1 MTIRCMTCTEK
12 CDSNQLDTELIDT
25 LVAISVVSKR
35 LAEKLNTLSKQEK
48 AGEGGNRKG
57 TDMFPSWLKDGHR
70 NLLDVINSIKD
81 R

>member
-25 LVAISVVSKR
+25 FVAISVVSKR

-48 AGEGGNRKG
+48 AGEGGNTNGKG
-57 TDMFPSWLKDGHR
+57 QRIITAYRRTEQMW
-70 NLLDVINSIKD
+70 
-81 R
+81 

>member
-1 MTIRCMTCTEK
+1 MTIRYRICTEK

-48 AGEGGNRKG
+48 AREGA
-57 TDMFPSWLKDGHR
+57 GHSQGIHI
-70 NLLDVINSIKD
+70 LLIPYSNA
-81 R
+81 

>member
-1 MTIRCMTCTEK
+1 MTIRCRTCTEK

-48 AGEGGNRKG
+48 VGEGGKPNGKG
-57 TDMFPSWLKDGHR
+57 QRIITAYRRTEQMW
-70 NLLDVINSIKD
+70 
-81 R
+81 

>member
-1 MTIRCMTCTEK
+1 MTIRCRSCIEK

-48 AGEGGNRKG
+48 AREGGNPNGKG
-57 TDMFPSWLKDGHR
+57 QRIITAYR
-70 NLLDVINSIKD
+70 
-81 R
+81 RT

>member
-1 MTIRCMTCTEK
+1 MTIRCRTCTEK

-48 AGEGGNRKG
+48 AGEGANPNGKG
-57 TDMFPSWLKDGHR
+57 QRIITAYR
-70 NLLDVINSIKD
+70 
-81 R
+81 RT

>member
-1 MTIRCMTCTEK
+1 MTIRCRTCTEK

-48 AGEGGNRKG
+48 AGKGGNPNGKG
-57 TDMFPSWLKDGHR
+57 QRIITAYRRTEQMW
-70 NLLDVINSIKD
+70 
-81 R
+81 

>member
-1 MTIRCMTCTEK
+1 MTIRCRTGTAK

-48 AGEGGNRKG
+48 AREGGNPNGKG
-57 TDMFPSWLKDGHR
+57 QRIITAYRRTEQMW
-70 NLLDVINSIKD
+70 
-81 R
+81 

>member
-1 MTIRCMTCTEK
+1 MTIRCRTCPEK

-48 AGEGGNRKG
+48 AREGGNPNGKG
-57 TDMFPSWLKDGHR
+57 QRIITAYRRTEQMW
-70 NLLDVINSIKD
+70 
-81 R
+81 

>member
-1 MTIRCMTCTEK
+1 MTIRCRTCTEK

-48 AGEGGNRKG
+48 AREGGKPNGKG
-57 TDMFPSWLKDGHR
+57 QRIITAYRRTEQMW
-70 NLLDVINSIKD
+70 
-81 R
+81 

>member
-1 MTIRCMTCTEK
+1 MTIRCRTCTEK

-48 AGEGGNRKG
+48 VGEGGKPNWKG
-57 TDMFPSWLKDGHR
+57 QRIITAYRRTEQMW
-70 NLLDVINSIKD
+70 
-81 R
+81 

>member
-1 MTIRCMTCTEK
+1 MTIRCRTCTEK

-48 AGEGGNRKG
+48 AREGRNPNGKG
-57 TDMFPSWLKDGHR
+57 QRIIAAYRRTEQMW
-70 NLLDVINSIKD
+70 
-81 R
+81 